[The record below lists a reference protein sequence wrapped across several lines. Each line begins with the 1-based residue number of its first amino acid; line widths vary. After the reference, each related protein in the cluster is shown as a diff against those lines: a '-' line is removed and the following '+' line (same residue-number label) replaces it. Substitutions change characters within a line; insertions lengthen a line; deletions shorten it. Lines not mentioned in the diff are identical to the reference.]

1 MFYKEM
7 VSLKRLLA
15 VVLCLL
21 MTFAM
26 VACGQEA
33 APKTETTT
41 APASPTTL
49 ATTLEYIE
57 QHTTVTENEDGST
70 TYTLTTGT
78 ENPAIP
84 SFETVSPTKTKP
96 VSTTIRPRPTTTTKK
111 RTTTTNTRKT
121 EIVTENKKTTT
132 TTQKPAPIPTIPTT
146 TTTTTVAPKPG
157 VTTTTTTKKS
167 SVYGYVANQD
177 HTPLPVEQRYY
188 YTLLSDEWKTCYRQ
202 IDEAVR
208 YLDASVTFNLN
219 ITENR
224 KHLIYF
230 IYMFDNPELFYL
242 ASTMTIT
249 SSGDGTSGIKFAYA
263 VGNKDGEYCRYGSS
277 TPEVTDALRE
287 KIRAK
292 QAKFDDAVYAFTST
306 IPAAAPAVVKE
317 RLIYDKI
324 LKSCE
329 YNLSA
334 AYGHADAI
342 GGLWDGMANDNWTAY
357 GIMINHTGVC
367 ESYAEAFQTLCNA
380 VGIQCTGIVGTAGG
394 GHKWS
399 AVQIDGEWYMCDIT
413 FDDPIGSAPDDAFHT
428 YFNLTSNRFKELQH
442 VWADS
447 NWEDYFSQLKFPN
460 CTGTKYNWENYVTLY
475 GE

>member
-1 MFYKEM
+1 MFCKEM

-146 TTTTTVAPKPG
+146 TTVAPKPG

-167 SVYGYVANQD
+167 SVYGYVAN
-177 HTPLPVEQRYY
+177 
-188 YTLLSDEWKTCYRQ
+188 
-202 IDEAVR
+202 
-208 YLDASVTFNLN
+208 
-219 ITENR
+219 
-224 KHLIYF
+224 
-230 IYMFDNPELFYL
+230 
-242 ASTMTIT
+242 
-249 SSGDGTSGIKFAYA
+249 
-263 VGNKDGEYCRYGSS
+263 
-277 TPEVTDALRE
+277 
-287 KIRAK
+287 
-292 QAKFDDAVYAFTST
+292 
-306 IPAAAPAVVKE
+306 
-317 RLIYDKI
+317 
-324 LKSCE
+324 
-329 YNLSA
+329 
-334 AYGHADAI
+334 
-342 GGLWDGMANDNWTAY
+342 
-357 GIMINHTGVC
+357 
-367 ESYAEAFQTLCNA
+367 
-380 VGIQCTGIVGTAGG
+380 
-394 GHKWS
+394 
-399 AVQIDGEWYMCDIT
+399 
-413 FDDPIGSAPDDAFHT
+413 
-428 YFNLTSNRFKELQH
+428 
-442 VWADS
+442 
-447 NWEDYFSQLKFPN
+447 
-460 CTGTKYNWENYVTLY
+460 
-475 GE
+475 